1 MRGQRS
7 PLLLMPVVLLLAS
20 CSSAPS
26 PPVTSSETIKLS
38 DNTSS
43 AAALA
48 ATCSGCHGPGS
59 NGSAIVTLDGYTSE
73 QIYTGFQRYRQD
85 PNGPTAMHRM
95 ARGYSAQ
102 QVQLIAEHLGQ
113 P

>member
-7 PLLLMPVVLLLAS
+7 PWLLIPAVLLLAS
-20 CSSAPS
+20 CTSAPS
-26 PPVTSSETIKLS
+26 PPVASSETIKVRDS
-38 DNTSS
+38 TSA

-48 ATCSGCHGPGS
+48 ATCSGCHRPGS

-85 PNGPTAMHRM
+85 PNGATAMHRM

-102 QVQLIAEHLGQ
+102 QVQLIADYLGQ

>member
-7 PLLLMPVVLLLAS
+7 PLLLMPVALLLAS

-26 PPVTSSETIKLS
+26 PPITSSETIKLS
-38 DNTSS
+38 DSTST

-48 ATCSGCHGPGS
+48 ATCSGCHGPDT
-59 NGSAIVTLDGYTSE
+59 NGSAIVTLEGYTSE
-73 QIYTGFQRYRQD
+73 QISTGFQRYRQD
-85 PNGPTAMHRM
+85 PNGATAMHRM

-102 QVQLIAEHLGQ
+102 QVQLIADYLGQ